1 VAGKQLAD
9 SRWVK
14 KKMTFEDLCVRM
26 EIIKKEQTLHL
37 IV

>member
-1 VAGKQLAD
+1 MYSITD

-14 KKMTFEDLCVRM
+14 KKMTFANPCVRM
-26 EIIKKEQTLHL
+26 EIIKKEQTPYF